1 MIVDPAER
9 PWREVYH
16 HLTDVVQPRPI
27 AFVSTVSAAGLP
39 NLAPFSFYNAISGNP
54 PFVCFS
60 PQLRG
65 RDGEKKD
72 TLRNVEE
79 TEEFVVAT
87 VTEAIA
93 ERMNLCSAEFSPE
106 VNEFEAAGF
115 TPIPSLRVR
124 PARVAESPV
133 NLECRLH
140 QIVRLGDGPGAGSLI
155 IGRVVML
162 HLDDALLVNGRVA
175 SERLQAVGRMG
186 GSRYARTDSTFDM
199 ARPELPG

>member
-1 MIVDPAER
+1 MTIDPAER
-9 PWREVYH
+9 PWREFYRY
-16 HLTDVVQPRPI
+16 LTDIVQPRPI
-27 AFVSTVSAAGLP
+27 AFVSTISAAGVP
-39 NLAPFSFYNAISGNP
+39 NLAPFSFYNAISANP

-65 RDGEKKD
+65 RDGAKKD

-79 TEEFVVAT
+79 TREFVVAT

-93 ERMNLCSAEFSPE
+93 EQMNRTSAEFAPE
-106 VNEFEAAGF
+106 VNEFEIGGF
-115 TPIPSLRVR
+115 TPVPSLRVR

-140 QIVRLGDGPGAGSLI
+140 QIVYLGDQPGAGSLI
-155 IGRVVML
+155 IGRVLLMHIDDAFV
-162 HLDDALLVNGRVA
+162 LDDRVP
-175 SERLQAVGRMG
+175 SERLQAIGRMG

-199 ARPELPG
+199 ARPEG